1 MMDIHVTGIGKDRQ
15 TLFYMFQHGDSHRFI
30 WSSRK
35 QRQIIDYIMCHQ
47 KLSDIVLEASM

>member
-1 MMDIHVTGIGKDRQ
+1 MDIHVTGIGKDRQ